1 VSRSDIIVTGNGDR
15 DSSAEVRLIPGAPEA
30 QGVEA
35 AAANAK
41 RPSPWYWILAG
52 GLAAVLLYY
61 SLRGVEWGRVW
72 RIMLGAR
79 WQYLAAGTSITVINF
94 FVRSIRWRVL
104 LNARG
109 HFRVG
114 TVFWATMVG
123 YMGNSFLPARAGE
136 VVRSFIISDQSALSR
151 TYVLTTALT
160 ERLMDAIALV
170 LCGSVVLLQ
179 VSPKP
184 AWMDQVG
191 RTTAVI
197 AALGAL
203 AVAVLPHAEGLIQ
216 KLLQRMPLPGAIRDR
231 LLGFAGQILLGLRA
245 FHHAGRLLSFTLLT
259 ALIWAGDAVANIV
272 ASRAFDIHM
281 TFPVALLLL
290 AGMGLGS
297 ALPATPGYVGI
308 YQFAAVTILPPFG
321 IDRNAAL
328 AFIIVAQA
336 VGYAVV
342 LVLGLLGLYRIRRG
356 KTQARTENQ
365 SELRSDGQARR
376 LIPPG

>member
-1 VSRSDIIVTGNGDR
+1 MEGNV
-15 DSSAEVRLIPGAPEA
+15 AEP
-30 QGVEA
+30 
-35 AAANAK
+35 AK
-41 RPSPWYWILAG
+41 RSRAWYWILAG

-72 RIMLGAR
+72 QTILGAR
-79 WQYLAAGTSITVINF
+79 WEYLAFGTAVSVVNY
-94 FVRSIRWRVL
+94 FVRSLRWRVL

-114 TVFWATMVG
+114 TVFWATMAG
-123 YMGNSFLPARAGE
+123 YMANNFLPARAGE
-136 VVRSFIISDQSALSR
+136 VVRSFIISDRSELSK

-179 VSPKP
+179 VRPKP

-191 RTTAVI
+191 RTTALI
-197 AALGAL
+197 AALGAVM
-203 AVAVLPHAEGLIQ
+203 VAVLPHAEGLIE
-216 KLLQRMPLPGAIRDR
+216 KLLQRIPFPAKIRDR
-231 LLGFAGQILLGLRA
+231 LLGLAEQILLGLRA
-245 FHHAGRLLSFTLLT
+245 FHNAGRLLSFTGLT
-259 ALIWAGDAVANIV
+259 ALIWLSDAGAMMIS
-272 ASRAFDIHM
+272 SRAFDIHM
-281 TFPVALLLL
+281 TFPVAMLLL

-342 LVLGLLGLYRIRRG
+342 LTLGLLALYRI
-356 KTQARTENQ
+356 KRTRPFVNEP
-365 SELRSDGQARR
+365 R
-376 LIPPG
+376 P

>member
-1 VSRSDIIVTGNGDR
+1 MLP
-15 DSSAEVRLIPGAPEA
+15 EVFLIPGAGQP
-30 QGVEA
+30 QTVETPAPQA
-35 AAANAK
+35 A

-52 GLAAVLLYY
+52 ALAAVLLYY
-61 SLRGVEWGRVW
+61 ALRGVEWRRVW
-72 RIMLGAR
+72 QIVLGAR
-79 WQYLAAGTSITVINF
+79 WPYLAAGIGMSLVNF
-94 FVRSIRWRVL
+94 FVRSMRWRVL

-109 HFRVG
+109 HFRVA
-114 TVFWATMVG
+114 TVFWATMAG

-136 VVRSFIISDQSALSR
+136 VVRSFIISSQSALSK

-170 LCGSVVLLQ
+170 LCGSVVLIQ

-184 AWMDQVG
+184 AWMDRLG
-191 RTTAVI
+191 RTTAAI

-203 AVAVLPHAEGLIQ
+203 LVAVLPHAEGLIRQ
-216 KLLQRMPLPGAIRDR
+216 ILRRMPLPGAMRDR
-231 LLGFAGQILLGLRA
+231 LSGFVGQILLGLRV

-259 ALIWAGDAVANIV
+259 ALIWVIDAFGAMVM
-272 ASRAFDIHM
+272 SRAFEIHM

-308 YQFAAVTILPPFG
+308 YQFVAVTILPPFG

-328 AFIIVAQA
+328 AYIIVLQA
-336 VGYAVV
+336 LTYAVV
-342 LVLGLLGLYRIRRG
+342 LVLGLLGLYRIRAAG
-356 KTQARTENQ
+356 KAARNPA
-365 SELRSDGQARR
+365 SARKV
-376 LIPPG
+376 P

>member
-1 VSRSDIIVTGNGDR
+1 M
-15 DSSAEVRLIPGAPEA
+15 IPGGPEA
-30 QGVEA
+30 QTVDSNA
-35 AAANAK
+35 AEERK

-52 GLAAVLLYY
+52 GLAASLLYY
-61 SLRGVEWGRVW
+61 SLRGVEWLRVW
-72 RIMLGAR
+72 QIILGAR
-79 WQYLAAGTSITVINF
+79 WQYLAVGAILSVINY
-94 FVRSIRWRVL
+94 FVRSLRWRVL
-104 LNARG
+104 LNARA

-114 TVFWATMVG
+114 PVFWATMAG

-136 VVRSFIISDQSALSR
+136 VVRSFIISNQSALSK

-179 VSPKP
+179 VRPKP

-191 RTTAVI
+191 RTTAAI

-203 AVAVLPHAEGLIQ
+203 MVVVLPHAERMIQ
-216 KLLQRMPLPGAIRDR
+216 KAILRMPLPGTLRDR
-231 LLGFAGQILLGLRA
+231 VAGFAQQILLGLRV

-259 ALIWAGDAVANIV
+259 GVIWGLDAVGTMV
-272 ASRAFDIHM
+272 MGRAFDIYM
-281 TFPVALLLL
+281 TFPVAMLLL

-308 YQFAAVTILPPFG
+308 YQFVAVTILPPFG
-321 IDRNAAL
+321 IDRNASI
-328 AFIIVAQA
+328 AFILVVQV

-342 LVLGLLGLYRIRRG
+342 LFFGLLGLYRM
-356 KTQARTENQ
+356 
-365 SELRSDGQARR
+365 RSGRKRAAC
-376 LIPPG
+376 